1 MLSAHFG
8 RIAIGTRPDLSVVVP
23 LLSSNHCVS
32 DAVRYHRSITTAPD
46 NSHTR
51 YSSLFFSGAMQVRV
65 ISHSEFFFFLIT
77 HGDSLPPPFV
87 IISSA
92 NSLDMLIFVISPQA
106 LYVNSIRPQMV
117 LIFRENCFML
127 LQHFTVFSF
136 VPYYKTSEI
145 IQLYSNIF
153 VY

>member
-32 DAVRYHRSITTAPD
+32 DAVRYYRSTTTAPD
-46 NSHTR
+46 NSRTR

-65 ISHSEFFFFLIT
+65 ISHSEFFFF
-77 HGDSLPPPFV
+77 SSSPSFV
-87 IISSA
+87 ITSSA

-106 LYVNSIRPQMV
+106 LYVNSILPIDGFN
-117 LIFRENCFML
+117 LSRELFYA
-127 LQHFTVFSF
+127 FTTFTSLF
-136 VPYYKTSEI
+136 FHSHIKYKASEI
-145 IQLYSNIF
+145 IQLHNNLFIY
-153 VY
+153 